1 MNYYPII
8 SILAFSMCFF
18 LGAFIYQKNTK
29 NELNKMVALLSIL
42 VGFLALVEF
51 LYRQAPNFETAYFWL
66 KISTIWPFVP
76 SVLLNIALILTLKE
90 DTLKIKYYFLIYLP
104 AIIITTLALP
114 TNLLINGAVHTY
126 WGWTY
131 NFPQTPILFNLM
143 SLWTITAGFTAGSLI
158 FIHYIKSGN
167 IEKIEA
173 KYLFIGLFIPLL
185 LSLLIDLIIPTFYI
199 RVPEMTLTLSSI
211 GIAII
216 SYGIWKYQ
224 FPSLTSSIVADKI
237 VSNMSNFLLLLD
249 PVGKINSINKSTT
262 HLLGYE
268 ENELIGQPFS
278 HIFVNESS
286 ALELL
291 SPESFDT
298 LLQAGNLNNIDTSF
312 QSKNNEKIPVMLSI
326 SPIIEDKRIKG
337 LVCIGNDIKDMKM
350 AENEIKESL
359 EDKKVLL
366 REIHHRVKNNLQIIS
381 SLLNL
386 QSDYLENE
394 KDKNIF
400 RDSQSRV
407 KSMAII
413 HEKLYKSS
421 NFSEIDFKGYI
432 DSLTS
437 YLFQSYPINPG
448 KIKFESDIDDITLSM
463 DTAIPCGLIINELV
477 SNSLKYAF
485 PDDRNGKIKIK
496 LKSLGDHFLLE
507 IEDDG
512 IGFPENFDMTDTDSL
527 GLKLVYSLTRQIDGQ
542 LELIVN
548 DKTMFRIT
556 FSEIEYKSRI

>member
-18 LGAFIYQKNTK
+18 MGAFIYQKNSK
-29 NELNKMVALLSIL
+29 NELNKMVALLSVL

-51 LYRQAPNFETAYFWL
+51 LYRQAPNYQTAFFWL

-76 SVLLNIALILTLKE
+76 SVLLNIALVLTLKE
-90 DTLKIKYYFLIYLP
+90 DTLKHKYYYLIYLP
-104 AIIITTLALP
+104 AIIITTLSL
-114 TNLLINGAVHTY
+114 TTGLLLNGAVHTY

-131 NFPQTPILFNLM
+131 SYPENPILFNLM
-143 SLWTITAGFTAGSLI
+143 SLWTIVAAFTAGSLV
-158 FIHYIKSGN
+158 FVHYIKSGSMV
-167 IEKIEA
+167 KIEA

-224 FPSLTSSIVADKI
+224 FPSLTSSVVAEKI

-249 PVGKINSINKSTT
+249 SMGKINSINKSTT
-262 HLLGYE
+262 DLLGYE
-268 ENELIGQPFS
+268 ENELLGQDFS
-278 HIFVNESS
+278 HIFVNQST
-286 ALELL
+286 AGDLL
-291 SPESFDT
+291 SPESYDIFQ
-298 LLQAGNLNNIDTSF
+298 QAGNLNNIDTAF
-312 QSKNNEKIPVMLSI
+312 RSKNNENIPVMLSI

-337 LVCIGNDIKDMKM
+337 LVCIGNDIKDMKI

-413 HEKLYKSS
+413 HEKLYQSS

-437 YLFQSYPINPG
+437 YLFQSYPINPS

-485 PDDRNGKIKIK
+485 PDDRDGKIKIK
-496 LKSLGDHFLLE
+496 LKSIDDHFVLE
-507 IEDDG
+507 IEDNG
-512 IGFPENFDMTDTDSL
+512 IGFPENFDIKDTESL
-527 GLKLVYSLTRQIDGQ
+527 GLKLVYSLTKQIDGQ
-542 LELIVN
+542 LEILAN
-548 DKTMFRIT
+548 EKTKFRII

>member
-18 LGAFIYQKNTK
+18 LGAFIYQKNSR
-29 NELNKMVALLSIL
+29 NELNKMVALLSVL

-51 LYRQAPNFETAYFWL
+51 LYRQAPNYQTAFFWL

-76 SVLLNIALILTLKE
+76 SVLLNIALVLTLKE
-90 DTLKIKYYFLIYLP
+90 DTLKHKYYYLIYLP
-104 AIIITTLALP
+104 AIIITTLSL
-114 TNLLINGAVHTY
+114 TTGLLLNGAVHTY

-131 NFPQTPILFNLM
+131 SYPENPILFNLM
-143 SLWTITAGFTAGSLI
+143 SLWTIVAAFTAGSLV
-158 FIHYIKSGN
+158 FVHYIKSGSMV
-167 IEKIEA
+167 KIEA

-224 FPSLTSSIVADKI
+224 FPSLTSSVVAEKI

-249 PVGKINSINKSTT
+249 SMGKINSINKSTT
-262 HLLGYE
+262 DLLGYE
-268 ENELIGQPFS
+268 ENELLGQNFS
-278 HIFVNESS
+278 HIFVNQST
-286 ALELL
+286 AGDLL
-291 SPESFDT
+291 SPESYNIF
-298 LLQAGNLNNIDTSF
+298 QQSGNLNNIDTAF
-312 QSKNNEKIPVMLSI
+312 RSKKNENIPVMLSI

-337 LVCIGNDIKDMKM
+337 LVCIGNDIKDMKI

-413 HEKLYKSS
+413 HEKLYQSS

-437 YLFQSYPINPG
+437 YLFQSYPINPS

-485 PDDRNGKIKIK
+485 PDDRDGKIKIK
-496 LKSLGDHFLLE
+496 LKSIDDHFVLE
-507 IEDDG
+507 IEDNG
-512 IGFPENFDMTDTDSL
+512 IGFPDNFDIKDTESL
-527 GLKLVYSLTRQIDGQ
+527 GLKLVYSLTKQIDGQ
-542 LELIVN
+542 LELLVN
-548 DKTMFRIT
+548 EKTKFRII

>member
-18 LGAFIYQKNTK
+18 LGAFIYQKNSR

-51 LYRQAPNFETAYFWL
+51 LYRQAPNYQTAFFWL

-90 DTLKIKYYFLIYLP
+90 DTLKHKYYYLIYLP
-104 AIIITTLALP
+104 AIIITTLSL
-114 TNLLINGAVHTY
+114 TTGLLLNGAVHTY

-131 NFPQTPILFNLM
+131 SYPPNPILFNLM
-143 SLWTITAGFTAGSLI
+143 SLWTIIAAFTAGSLV
-158 FIHYIKSGN
+158 FVHYIKSGSMV
-167 IEKIEA
+167 KIEA

-224 FPSLTSSIVADKI
+224 FPSLTSSVVAEKI

-249 PVGKINSINKSTT
+249 SMGKINSVNKSATD
-262 HLLGYE
+262 LLGYQ
-268 ENELIGQPFS
+268 ENELLGQDFS
-278 HIFVNESS
+278 HIFVNQTN
-286 ALELL
+286 ARELL

-298 LLQAGNLNNIDTSF
+298 FQQAGNLNNIDTAF
-312 QSKNNEKIPVMLSI
+312 RSKNNEKIPVMLSI

-337 LVCIGNDIKDMKM
+337 LVCIGNDIKDMKI

-359 EDKKVLL
+359 EDKKILL

-413 HEKLYKSS
+413 HEKLYQSS

-437 YLFQSYPINPG
+437 YLFQSYPINPS

-485 PDDRNGKIKIK
+485 PEDRDGKIKIK
-496 LKSLGDHFLLE
+496 LKSSGDHFVLE
-507 IEDDG
+507 IEDNG
-512 IGFPENFDMTDTDSL
+512 IGFPENFNIDDNESL
-527 GLKLVYSLTRQIDGQ
+527 GLKLVSSLTRQIDGQ
-542 LELIVN
+542 LELLVN
-548 DKTMFRIT
+548 EKTKFRII

>member
-18 LGAFIYQKNTK
+18 LGAFIYQKNSK
-29 NELNKMVALLSIL
+29 NELNKMVALLSVL

-51 LYRQAPNFETAYFWL
+51 LYRQAPNYQTAFFWL

-76 SVLLNIALILTLKE
+76 SVLLNIALVLTLKE
-90 DTLKIKYYFLIYLP
+90 DTLKHKYYYLIYLP
-104 AIIITTLALP
+104 AIIITTLSL
-114 TNLLINGAVHTY
+114 TTGLLLNGAVHTY

-131 NFPQTPILFNLM
+131 SYPENPILFNLM
-143 SLWTITAGFTAGSLI
+143 SLWTIVAAFTAGSLV
-158 FIHYIKSGN
+158 FVHYIKSGSMV
-167 IEKIEA
+167 KIEA

-224 FPSLTSSIVADKI
+224 FPSLTSSVVAEKI

-249 PVGKINSINKSTT
+249 SMGKINSINKSTT
-262 HLLGYE
+262 DLLGYE
-268 ENELIGQPFS
+268 ENELLGQDFS
-278 HIFVNESS
+278 HIFVNQST
-286 ALELL
+286 AGDLL
-291 SPESFDT
+291 SRESYDIF
-298 LLQAGNLNNIDTSF
+298 QQSGNLNNIDTAF
-312 QSKNNEKIPVMLSI
+312 RSKNNENIPVMLSI

-337 LVCIGNDIKDMKM
+337 LVCIGNDIKDMKI

-413 HEKLYKSS
+413 HEKLYQSS

-437 YLFQSYPINPG
+437 YLFQSYPINPS

-485 PDDRNGKIKIK
+485 PDDRDGKIKIK
-496 LKSLGDHFLLE
+496 LKSIDDHFVLE
-507 IEDDG
+507 IEDNG
-512 IGFPENFDMTDTDSL
+512 IGFPENFDIKATESL
-527 GLKLVYSLTRQIDGQ
+527 GLKLVYSLTKQIDGQ
-542 LELIVN
+542 LELLVN
-548 DKTMFRIT
+548 EKTKFRII